1 MKLKSIFLLTFLL
14 LNCFGTKGQ
23 TKINSELLIGTWKF
37 VRFIWPNFVPENAK
51 IINESNNTFKDA
63 TYQFTKDKRLI
74 IIHPNDKIKNN
85 SNLTYVIKANN
96 IYVSPLTNLKGEQL
110 IIEVD
115 ILDKKT
121 LQIYVRG
128 FDPVGIFKRVK

>member
-1 MKLKSIFLLTFLL
+1 
-14 LNCFGTKGQ
+14 
-23 TKINSELLIGTWKF
+23 
-37 VRFIWPNFVPENAK
+37 
-51 IINESNNTFKDA
+51 
-63 TYQFTKDKRLI
+63 
-74 IIHPNDKIKNN
+74 
-85 SNLTYVIKANN
+85 
-96 IYVSPLTNLKGEQL
+96 VSPLTNLKGEQL

>member
-14 LNCFGTKGQ
+14 LNCIGTKGQ
-23 TKINSELLIGTWKF
+23 TKINPELLIGTLKF
-37 VRFIWPNFVPENAK
+37 VRFIWPNFIPENAK
-51 IINESNNTFKDA
+51 IKNESYNTFRDA

-74 IIHPNDKIKNN
+74 IIHPNDKLKNN
-85 SNLTYVIKANN
+85 SNLTYVIKENN
-96 IYVSPLTNLKGEQL
+96 IYVSPSINLKGDQQ

-115 ILDKKT
+115 ILNKTT